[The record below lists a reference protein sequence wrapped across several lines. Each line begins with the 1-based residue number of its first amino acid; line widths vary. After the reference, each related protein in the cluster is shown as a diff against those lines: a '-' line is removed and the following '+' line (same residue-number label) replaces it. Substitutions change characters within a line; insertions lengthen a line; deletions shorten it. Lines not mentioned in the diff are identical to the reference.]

1 MFGDTAEATPPPPAL
16 PDPLA
21 SPPSFASGGTKPAGN
36 TNKIPSYGGTL
47 LTSGEGVTAPS
58 PTTKKSLLGQ

>member
-1 MFGDTAEATPPPPAL
+1 MSFGSPERPAPPPL
-16 PDPLA
+16 PDPVAAPPQLA
-21 SPPSFASGGTKPAGN
+21 SGASKPGGS
-36 TNKIPSYGGTL
+36 TNKIPSMGGTL